1 LALTAG
7 LLWAPSQ
14 ARAAGVT
21 VSASDFSLAISA
33 ANGTSSSTL
42 SSSQLAG
49 FFNMHRCLCPE
60 TLTATFSLNSSSQ
73 AATDIGTST
82 IAVSFLLGNNCSTS
96 ASSTACVA
104 LGQGTLTSAQSSVS
118 ATFTSSQVFQLA
130 SAGGTVSCTSL
141 ASGSTTLSMFLAQDG
156 LALSAP
162 LQFQLPVITTVV
174 APPTAV
180 TALGSN
186 NGILVGWTAPS
197 DTSQVAGYQVLCL
210 PRPPAASTAS
220 YDSCE
225 PDSSTTSTGLSAAD
239 QTQVCSAE
247 VDPSATSVRLSGLV
261 NGTSYTVAVGSIDW
275 SGGVSVLSPS
285 AVAIPQP
292 TLGFYDKYKD
302 AGGAASG
309 CSISR
314 SPRAAYMPVSW
325 ILLVAASIIVRS
337 RRSRPRRLRTGTNV
351 LGALAILL
359 SLGATARAQDS
370 MERFD
375 SDWPSDSLMTR
386 KGLPPDWGFELGI
399 SLYRPAVD
407 SEFSNGA
414 HPYADTFGS
423 SRHLLSEA
431 ELDRYLA
438 RRFGTW
444 GVGLRCGYYKVTGAA
459 FYADGKT
466 PSGDETSLRLIP
478 LSLSGFYR
486 ADELP
491 GLRSVPLIPYVKA
504 GLDGVWWTETSTGES
519 ASPTGFTPGW
529 HVAAGIVLGL
539 NFLGVGNNNATAL
552 PDPFAL
558 FFEWNYAA
566 INGLGFGNKL
576 HVGDNTWFAGVVF
589 DL

>member
-1 LALTAG
+1 MPRPAVA
-7 LLWAPSQ
+7 
-14 ARAAGVT
+14 
-21 VSASDFSLAISA
+21 SA
-33 ANGTSSSTL
+33 A
-42 SSSQLAG
+42 A
-49 FFNMHRCLCPE
+49 
-60 TLTATFSLNSSSQ
+60 
-73 AATDIGTST
+73 
-82 IAVSFLLGNNCSTS
+82 
-96 ASSTACVA
+96 
-104 LGQGTLTSAQSSVS
+104 
-118 ATFTSSQVFQLA
+118 
-130 SAGGTVSCTSL
+130 
-141 ASGSTTLSMFLAQDG
+141 
-156 LALSAP
+156 
-162 LQFQLPVITTVV
+162 
-174 APPTAV
+174 
-180 TALGSN
+180 
-186 NGILVGWTAPS
+186 
-197 DTSQVAGYQVLCL
+197 
-210 PRPPAASTAS
+210 
-220 YDSCE
+220 YDSCGL
-225 PDSSTTSTGLSAAD
+225 DSSTTTTGLTAAD
-239 QTQVCSAE
+239 ETQVCSSE
-247 VDPSATSVRLSGLV
+247 IDPSATSVLFTGLV
-261 NGTSYTVAVGSIDW
+261 NDTSYTVAVVSIDW
-275 SGGVSVLSPS
+275 SGGVSALSPS
-285 AVAIPQP
+285 TVGMPQP
-292 TLGFYDKYKD
+292 TLGFFDKYKD

-309 CSISR
+309 CSISQ
-314 SPRAAYMPVSW
+314 SPRASRTPAFWSAFLCATL
-325 ILLVAASIIVRS
+325 IACR
-337 RRSRPRRLRTGTNV
+337 RRSRQRRLRARTSVLRTLV
-351 LGALAILL
+351 LLLALGA
-359 SLGATARAQDS
+359 SARAENS
-370 MERFD
+370 MEQFD
-375 SDWPSDSLMTR
+375 SDWPSESLMTR

-399 SLYRPAVD
+399 SLYRPAID

-431 ELDRYLA
+431 ELDRYLG

-444 GVGLRCGYYKVTGAA
+444 GVGLRCGYYQVTGAA